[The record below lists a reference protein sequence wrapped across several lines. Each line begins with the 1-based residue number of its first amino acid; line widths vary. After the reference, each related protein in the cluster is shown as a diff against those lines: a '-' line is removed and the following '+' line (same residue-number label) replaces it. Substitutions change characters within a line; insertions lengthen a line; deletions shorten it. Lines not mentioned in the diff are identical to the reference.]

1 MKTLKE
7 IRSIQEAMKE
17 ITIPWDFGDP
27 KKFQRDMEGK
37 RVYLTKWNK
46 QKSEIVIDGDE
57 KDLIDWLVYEYGM
70 DKKEAQ
76 TVIKKGKRTK

>member
-17 ITIPWDFGDP
+17 ITIPWDFGNP
-27 KKFQRDMEGK
+27 KKFQRDMEDEG
-37 RVYLTKWNK
+37 VYLTKWNK

-76 TVIKKGKRTK
+76 TVVKKGKRTK